1 MSETITT
8 TQLLEFL
15 EKAQKV
21 SSHVTVNKV
30 SRYSDGE
37 YVDYFYEIAV
47 NCDWDE
53 NNHFYTQNTSI
64 TTEGKSNPFDADY
77 EFFTMSSMLDYLV
90 EKEEEKEM
98 KRRKRQEL
106 LSRLTDE
113 EKELLGV
120 K

>member
-1 MSETITT
+1 MTEPITT
-8 TQLLEFL
+8 TQILDFL

-30 SRYSDGE
+30 SRYYDGE
-37 YVDYFYEIAV
+37 YRDYFYEIAV

-53 NNHFYTQNTSI
+53 NKHFYTQNTAI
-64 TTEGKSNPFDADY
+64 TTEGKSIPEDGDY

-90 EKEEEKEM
+90 EKEEEKQI
-98 KRRKRQEL
+98 KRKKRQEL

>member
-30 SRYSDGE
+30 SKYIDGE
-37 YVDYFYEIAV
+37 YVDYFYEISV
-47 NCDWDE
+47 NSDWDE

-77 EFFTMSSMLDYLV
+77 EFYKMNSMLDYLV
-90 EKEEEKEM
+90 EKEEEREM
-98 KRRKRQEL
+98 KRKKRQEL

-120 K
+120 N